1 MPKPVITKLEV
12 FEDRK
17 GVCKDICITG
27 RLLGII
33 KEKNIFALLN
43 NKEFQ
48 RKTFSKRTVSVHEVN
63 EYINISCGRGEEE
76 QSENIR
82 LVLVAKT
89 LDNCEVTA
97 KSLFIS
103 DKLDFV
109 AQVIN
114 NNEITVNSKKD
125 TCIFI
130 EEITEN

>member
-1 MPKPVITKLEV
+1 MAKSVITKLEV
-12 FEDRK
+12 FEDK
-17 GVCKDICITG
+17 EGGCKDICITG

-33 KEKNIFALLN
+33 KEKNMFALLN

-48 RKTFSKRTVSVHEVN
+48 RKTFSKKTVSVREVSKH
-63 EYINISCGRGEEE
+63 INVSCGEEEE

-109 AQVIN
+109 AQIIN